1 MAGRFLGANSLPD
14 PMSTYWQLDSKEQT
28 SVQIKQNVK
37 VYFQKN
43 IFENAQRGIL
53 CMLFH
58 NPC

>member
-1 MAGRFLGANSLPD
+1 MAGRLLGAKSLPD
-14 PMSTYWQLDSKEQT
+14 PMSAYWQLDSKEQT

-43 IFENAQRGIL
+43 IFENVQRGIL